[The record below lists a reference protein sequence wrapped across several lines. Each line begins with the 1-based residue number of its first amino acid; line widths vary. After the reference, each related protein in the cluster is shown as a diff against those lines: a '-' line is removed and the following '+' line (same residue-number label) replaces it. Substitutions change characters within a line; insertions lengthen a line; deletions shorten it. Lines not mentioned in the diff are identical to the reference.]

1 MAERRRQGYGREA
14 VRADRVRPEVAR
26 RLALGALLLSLAL
39 FGVTGPARADR
50 PAITLPGATL
60 APLAFSDLEGW
71 GQDDHAAA
79 LAAFRRSCGP
89 ALERGRLRGG
99 PAREALEAALLDIC
113 RALRD
118 EIPDARTF
126 FETHFVPHRVIPH
139 EVVADGAGRTDRA
152 GFVTAYFEPAMVGSR
167 VRTERFSAPLL
178 RRPSDLVRLGETG
191 TGALAGF
198 EWARRTPD
206 GLRPYPNRGEIA
218 GGAIDARIEAED
230 LVIAWLDPVDAFY
243 VHIQGSARIALEGEA
258 TDIRVTF
265 AAKSGHPY
273 TAIGRVLVRSGA
285 LTLEEADMAG
295 IRAWL
300 AAHPDR
306 VADIL
311 HQNASY
317 IFFAVS
323 EGLEPDLGP
332 IGAEGVP
339 LTPGRSLAVD
349 RFVHAFGLPIWVAAG
364 LDEGA
369 WARLMVAQDT
379 GSAIVGPARGDLFLG
394 TGDEAGRRA
403 GPVAAPAD
411 FVLLLPRGPSRP

>member
-1 MAERRRQGYGREA
+1 MAERTRQGYGRET
-14 VRADRVRPEVAR
+14 VRCDRPRP
-26 RLALGALLLSLAL
+26 RLVERLVLGALLLFLSLAIPGMTGAAHA
-39 FGVTGPARADR
+39 GV
-50 PAITLPGATL
+50 PAITVPGATL

-79 LAAFRRSCGP
+79 LAAFHRSCAL

-99 PAREALEAALLDIC
+99 PTREALEPALLGIC
-113 RALRD
+113 RALGD
-118 EIPDARTF
+118 ETPDARTF
-126 FETHFVPHRVIPH
+126 FETHFVPHRV
-139 EVVADGAGRTDRA
+139 VTDGAERTDRA
-152 GFVTAYFEPAMVGSR
+152 GFVTAYFEPVMTGSR

-178 RRPSDLVRLGETG
+178 RRPSDLVRLDGPG
-191 TGALAGF
+191 TGALDGF
-198 EWARRTPD
+198 EWARRTAD
-206 GLRPYPNRGEIA
+206 GLRPYPTRGEIA
-218 GGAIDARIEAED
+218 GGAIDALIEAED
-230 LVIAWLDPVDAFY
+230 LAIAWLDPVDAFY

-258 TDIRVTF
+258 ADIRVTF

-285 LTLEEADMAG
+285 LALEEADMAG

-300 AAHPDR
+300 DAHPGR

-323 EGLEPDLGP
+323 EGLDPDLGP
-332 IGAEGVP
+332 VGAEGAA
-339 LTPGRSLAVD
+339 LTPKRSLAVD
-349 RFVHAFGLPIWVAAG
+349 RFVHAFGLPIWVAAD

-369 WARLMVAQDT
+369 WATLMVAQDT

-411 FVLLLPRGPSRP
+411 FVLLLPRGSSNP